1 MATVRTHSEERRYT
15 PDRRA
20 SSYRVSNRRLTALDW
35 TAMVLLIV
43 GGVNWGLIG
52 LFGFNLVA
60 AIFGEMSILSRL
72 VYIVVGLSALYSIY
86 TSSKM
91 SGKKD

>member
-20 SSYRVSNRRLTALDW
+20 SSYRTAHRRLTALDW

-60 AIFGEMSILSRL
+60 AIFGEFSILSRL
-72 VYIVVGLSALYSIY
+72 VYIIVGIAAIYSVY